1 MTETGLPRGWRT
13 VQLSD
18 LGRLIRGRGITRADL
33 VAAGVPCLRYG
44 EIYTKYQDTVS
55 RLASHV
61 EEAVA
66 SRAIPLDYGDII
78 FAASGETSEEIG
90 KAVAWLG
97 QGHAVSGGDTVVL
110 RSHGQDPAF
119 LAHALNAGYVSR
131 QKSRL
136 SKGDAIVH
144 LHAPDLARVS
154 VAIPPVEEQ
163 RRIASILQTWDEAI
177 HSVRAL
183 RRAWQRK
190 RAALMQRILPSRGR
204 AGSAAN
210 RQWRQV
216 RLGQVAEVTVSSVDK
231 RIVPGERPIRLC
243 NYTDVYAHDVIRPTM
258 NFMRATATDAEIKKC
273 RLKVGDVL
281 ITKDSE
287 DPSDIAVPA
296 IVEETCTDLVCGYHL
311 AILRPGAEIDGLFLK
326 YLFDLPWNRAYF
338 GARANGATRFGLTL
352 SSIKGAVLNVPNL
365 ELQRRIADVLWTC
378 DVGIRNLSGYL
389 TALTDQKRGL
399 VAGLVAHGILLPGL
413 GQT

>member
-1 MTETGLPRGWRT
+1 MTETRSPRRWRN
-13 VQLSD
+13 VRLSE

-33 VAAGVPCLRYG
+33 VPIGVPCLRYG
-44 EIYTKYQDTVS
+44 EIYTKYQGIVS
-55 RLASHV
+55 SLASRV

-66 SRAIPLDYGDII
+66 SKAIPLYHGDII

-97 QGHAVSGGDTVVL
+97 HGHAVSGGDTVVL
-110 RSHGQDPAF
+110 RSHGQDPTF
-119 LAHALNAGYVSR
+119 LVHALNAEYVSR

-136 SKGDAIVH
+136 SKGDAVVH

-163 RRIASILQTWDEAI
+163 RRIASVLRTWDEAI
-177 HSVRAL
+177 DRVRAL
-183 RRAWQRK
+183 RRAWQRR
-190 RAALMQRILPSRGR
+190 RAALMQKLLPSRDR

-216 RLGQVAEVTVSSVDK
+216 RLGQVAEVTISNVDK
-231 RIVPGERPIRLC
+231 RTVPGERPIRLC
-243 NYTDVYAHDVIRPTM
+243 NYTDVYANDVIRPTM
-258 NFMRATATDAEIKKC
+258 NLMRATATDTEIKKC
-273 RLKVGDVL
+273 RLKAGDVL

-287 DPSDIAVPA
+287 DPNDIAVPA
-296 IVEETCTDLVCGYHL
+296 MVVETCTDMVCGYHL
-311 AILRPGAEIDGLFLK
+311 AILRPGTGIDGLFLK
-326 YLFDLPWNRAYF
+326 YVFDLPRTRSYF

-352 SSIKGAVLNVPNL
+352 SSIKRAVLDVPNL
-365 ELQRRIADVLWTC
+365 GLQRRIADVLWTC

-389 TALTDQKRGL
+389 IALTDQKKGL
-399 VAGLVAHGILLPGL
+399 VADLVAHGRLQPGHAE
-413 GQT
+413 T